1 MEFILQESELFKE
14 GAPTVG
20 QMLVYTRQEVIFK
33 QYNDLSEVIKI
44 FTENEV
50 LEMHLFDKEKE
61 YRTVKTRSKRVSK
74 GYIETLISATDNKED
89 SYEEVVNVDG
99 SRKLKVINILS
110 YSETGMI
117 SIDNYRL
124 VMEV

>member
-1 MEFILQESELFKE
+1 MGFILQESELFKE

-44 FTENEV
+44 FAENEV
-50 LEMHLFDKEKE
+50 LEMHLFDKDKE

-74 GYIETLISATDNKED
+74 GYIETLISAIDNKED
-89 SYEEVVNVDG
+89 VYEEVVNVDG
-99 SRKLKVINILS
+99 GRKLKVINILN

>member
-1 MEFILQESELFKE
+1 MEFILQESKLFKD

-20 QMLVYTRQEVIFK
+20 QMLIYTRQEVIFK

-50 LEMHLFDKEKE
+50 LEMHLFDKDKE
-61 YRTVKTRSKRVSK
+61 YRTVKTRSKRVAK
-74 GYIETLISATDNKED
+74 GYIETLISAIDNKED
-89 SYEEVVNVDG
+89 SYEEVVNVDSG
-99 SRKLKVINILS
+99 RKLKVINILN